1 MVCVNAKFVDL
12 FQARFEHLLGG
23 LFQHGKT
30 QNDSH
35 SGRQYRQADHGN
47 LPTLRCTGN
56 LGCRQTYLRAYVFL
70 RQCRAQGH
78 VYDERNRERE
88 LQLPQSHEE
97 GFFPER
103 GCCVQAAVLTGAGAL
118 PEMGGAQ
125 YTKLDARSQPTVDGR
140 AYGKAHGTL

>member
-1 MVCVNAKFVDL
+1 MHLVLNSIRYIPRKGWSRFTKDLKAIYGAVNVR
-12 FQARFEHLLGG
+12 QARERFEQ
-23 LFQHGKT
+23 FQKVWVSYPGAVAVWQQLH
-30 QNDSH
+30 
-35 SGRQYRQADHGN
+35 A
-47 LPTLRCTGN
+47 
-56 LGCRQTYLRAYVFL
+56 CRATVFL
-70 RQCRAQGH
+70 RQRRAQGH
-78 VYDERNRERE
+78 VYDERNRGRE